1 MKHLLIIIA
10 GIIFPFLSSAQM
22 RLSLN
27 DALQMAKQKNKY
39 INMAQSEQEAVN
51 ADAKDAR
58 NAELPQIGINGNY
71 QRFSKVRLYE
81 DGLTNGHNV
90 ERRPE
95 PNNANLGADA
105 AVTIFAGGKFKTA
118 IKEQD
123 IKKDIASLN
132 TLDQTGIVSL
142 QVISAYLDI
151 IRLND
156 QDSLIG
162 EQLKR
167 AQTRLKNI
175 QVLFDNQK
183 VTRSDL
189 LRAQLN
195 LSNQQ
200 LSREQTENDISIAM
214 TRMAVILNLPQQTQ
228 FLPTDSVSGTKPDLA
243 DLLNTANAYP
253 ILKAKQNILLQE
265 NRIKAIKANNSPTLQ
280 AYSAYGLN
288 YPNYL
293 GFPPVN
299 QFYLLGFVGVKMQ
312 YNISSLYH
320 NKYKQ
325 QAAKI
330 RLSTLETQQSAIE
343 DNVNQEVNALSV
355 KYGESL
361 NRIKVAEESI
371 VQASANYKIVSA
383 KYFNQLALLTDLLDA
398 DNLYLESRYNLI
410 KSQTDALAFY
420 YRLLYTTGKL

>member
-1 MKHLLIIIA
+1 MKHLLILTA
-10 GIIFPFLSSAQM
+10 GIVFPFLSSAQM
-22 RLSLN
+22 HLSLN
-27 DALQMAKQKNKY
+27 DALQIAKQKNKF

-71 QRFSKVRLYE
+71 QRFTKVRLYE

-105 AVTIFAGGKFKTA
+105 SVTIFAGGRFKTA
-118 IKEQD
+118 IKEQH
-123 IKKDIASLN
+123 IKQDIASLN
-132 TLDQTGIVSL
+132 TLDQTGIISL
-142 QVISAYLDI
+142 QVVATYLDI

-162 EQLKR
+162 DQLKR
-167 AQTRLKNI
+167 AETRLKNI
-175 QVLFDNQK
+175 QVLYDNQK

-200 LSREQTENDISIAM
+200 LNREQTENDISIAM
-214 TRMAVILNLPQQTQ
+214 TKLAVLLNLPQQTQ
-228 FLPTDSVSGTKPDLA
+228 FLPTDSVSGTKPDLNN
-243 DLLNTANAYP
+243 LLNPSNAYS
-253 ILKAKQNILLQE
+253 ILRAQQNIFLQE
-265 NRIKAIKANNSPTLQ
+265 NRIKAIKANNTPTLQ

-293 GFPPVN
+293 GFPPVD

-330 RLSTLETQQSAIE
+330 RLSTLQTQQSAIE

-361 NRIKVAEESI
+361 HRIKVAEESI
-371 VQASANYKIVSA
+371 VHASANYKIVSA